1 MKEDKNLVE
10 NKSIEDIIKEN
21 EPEKKPKKKLVW
33 LVVFII
39 SLVLCICCILF
50 FVLNFSSC
58 TNGESQYKKL
68 SSQVVSPTLTDDNK
82 PNVKKTKEKNPIDF
96 KALNKIN
103 KDIVGWIKIS
113 DTNIDYPILRAP
125 ESDQSFYLHRD
136 YYKNYLYAGSIYM
149 ESYNQPD
156 FSDRNTILY
165 GHNMANGTMFAD
177 LHKFEDSD
185 FFSKHKT
192 FKVYT
197 PKSIKTYKVYSAY
210 EYDDRHINNSFDHF
224 RDDKVFK
231 EYIDYSL
238 NPTNAIVSNVRE
250 GTKVTI
256 NDKLITL
263 STCTNNRPENRFL
276 VQGVLIKNERTE

>member
-21 EPEKKPKKKLVW
+21 EPEKKPKRKIVW
-33 LVVFII
+33 LIVFIV
-39 SLVLCICCILF
+39 SLVLCICCVVFL
-50 FVLNFSSC
+50 VLNTSSC

-103 KDIVGWIKIS
+103 KDIVGWIKID

-125 ESDQSFYLHRD
+125 ESDQGYYLHRD

-177 LHKFEDSD
+177 LHKFEDSS
-185 FFSKHKT
+185 FFVKHKT

-238 NPTNAIVSNVRE
+238 NPTNAIVSNVRK

>member
-1 MKEDKNLVE
+1 MTKAFI
-10 NKSIEDIIKEN
+10 SIEIITRTIFMPVLSIWK
-21 EPEKKPKKKLVW
+21 V
-33 LVVFII
+33 II
-39 SLVLCICCILF
+39 NLIFQTEILF
-50 FVLNFSSC
+50 FMVIIWQMALCLLICINL
-58 TNGESQYKKL
+58 KI
-68 SSQVVSPTLTDDNK
+68 PT
-82 PNVKKTKEKNPIDF
+82 
-96 KALNKIN
+96 
-103 KDIVGWIKIS
+103 
-113 DTNIDYPILRAP
+113 
-125 ESDQSFYLHRD
+125 
-136 YYKNYLYAGSIYM
+136 
-149 ESYNQPD
+149 
-156 FSDRNTILY
+156 
-165 GHNMANGTMFAD
+165 
-177 LHKFEDSD
+177 

-224 RDDKVFK
+224 TDDKVFK

-238 NPTNAIVSNVRE
+238 NPTNAIVSNVRK

>member
-21 EPEKKPKKKLVW
+21 EPEKKPKRKIVW
-33 LVVFII
+33 LIVFIV
-39 SLVLCICCILF
+39 SLVLCICCVVFL
-50 FVLNFSSC
+50 VLNTSSC

-113 DTNIDYPILRAP
+113 DTNIDYPVLRAP

-156 FSDRNTILY
+156 LWQMALCLLICINLKIPTFSQSTKLLRYIL
-165 GHNMANGTMFAD
+165 
-177 LHKFEDSD
+177 LRVS
-185 FFSKHKT
+185 
-192 FKVYT
+192 
-197 PKSIKTYKVYSAY
+197 
-210 EYDDRHINNSFDHF
+210 RHIKCIQLMNMM
-224 RDDKVFK
+224 
-231 EYIDYSL
+231 ID
-238 NPTNAIVSNVRE
+238 I
-250 GTKVTI
+250 
-256 NDKLITL
+256 
-263 STCTNNRPENRFL
+263 
-276 VQGVLIKNERTE
+276 

>member
-1 MKEDKNLVE
+1 MKVDKNLVE

-21 EPEKKPKKKLVW
+21 EPEKKSKKKLVW

-125 ESDQSFYLHRD
+125 ESEQSFYLHRD

-197 PKSIKTYKVYSAY
+197 PKSI
-210 EYDDRHINNSFDHF
+210 
-224 RDDKVFK
+224 
-231 EYIDYSL
+231 
-238 NPTNAIVSNVRE
+238 
-250 GTKVTI
+250 
-256 NDKLITL
+256 
-263 STCTNNRPENRFL
+263 
-276 VQGVLIKNERTE
+276 